1 MSGIEHI
8 HGGNL
13 TRAALKYGFQP
24 DQFVDFSS
32 NINPLGPPPAVPAAV
47 TANLDRICH
56 YPDPDCAELRG
67 VLAGYLRT
75 RPGYLLMGNG
85 TAELIYLLVR
95 VVKRRRALIP
105 VPTFSEYGL
114 AVLSLHGLVRELP
127 MAADD
132 GFDLPLQQVLDALPG
147 ADILFLCNPNNPTG
161 RLIPPESMRE
171 ILEFA
176 RNKEIMVVVDEAF
189 MDFVPD
195 GERFSVLRLVGR
207 YPNLVVLYSLTKFFG
222 IPGLRLGA
230 LAATENLVSQ
240 MACARDPWSVN
251 VLAQVA
257 GVAALRDREHMDTT
271 RKLIQTEKRFL
282 FAGLSGL
289 PGIKPLPGAANF
301 LLVDI
306 GESGFT
312 SDNLAE
318 LTGRRGVLIRDCKSF
333 SGLAGQYIRLAVR
346 TRPENEKLLQVMRQ
360 ILRGE

>member
-24 DQFVDFSS
+24 DQFIDFSS

-47 TANLDRICH
+47 AANLDRICH
-56 YPDPDCAELRG
+56 YPDPDCTELRS
-67 VLAGYLRT
+67 VLADYLRT
-75 RPGYLLMGNG
+75 RPDYLLMGNG

-95 VVKRRRALIP
+95 VIKRRRALIP

-114 AVLSLHGLVRELP
+114 AVLSLDGAVQELP
-127 MAADD
+127 MNADE
-132 GFDLPLQQVLDALPG
+132 GFDLPLRQVLDALPG

-161 RLIPPESMRE
+161 RLIPPEAVQE
-171 ILEFA
+171 ILEIA
-176 RNKEIMVVVDEAF
+176 RNKKITVVVDEAF

-195 GERFSVLRLVGR
+195 GEHFSVLRLVDR

-230 LAATENLVSQ
+230 LVAADNLVSQ

-257 GVAALRDREHMDTT
+257 GVAALRDREHMEMT
-271 RKLIQTEKRFL
+271 RKLVQTEKQFL
-282 FAGLSGL
+282 FAGLSQL
-289 PGIKPLPGAANF
+289 PGIKPLPGEANF
-301 LLVDI
+301 LLVDV
-306 GESGFT
+306 GMSGIT
-312 SDNLAE
+312 SDTLVE
-318 LTGRRGVLIRDCKSF
+318 LTGRRGILIRDCKSF

-346 TRPENEKLLQVMRQ
+346 TRPENEKLLQVMQQ